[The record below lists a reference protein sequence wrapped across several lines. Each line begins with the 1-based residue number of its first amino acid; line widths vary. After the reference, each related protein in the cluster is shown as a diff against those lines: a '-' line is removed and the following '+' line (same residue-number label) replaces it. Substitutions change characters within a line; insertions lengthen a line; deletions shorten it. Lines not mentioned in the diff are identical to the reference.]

1 MMAREK
7 PFGANRENYSNN
19 DGIHSPILAADA
31 FRETAEGEGR
41 AAAGPVAALEAARE
55 VIKADRILTRR
66 KKVEWG
72 ERERGASKRAREEK
86 KEGFVRALCAT
97 AAAAEVVC
105 RGRFFFSSTPTS
117 SLHLL
122 SIFSI

>member
-72 ERERGASKRAREEK
+72 ERERSQQARARREEGGIC
-86 KEGFVRALCAT
+86 ESFVCDGGGGGGRLSRA
-97 AAAAEVVC
+97 
-105 RGRFFFSSTPTS
+105 FFFSSTPTS